1 MAIAT
6 KISKAM
12 EASSWI
18 RKMFEEGAMLKQ
30 QKGEENVYDFTLGNP
45 ITEPPEAFKER
56 LKALASDDT
65 PRAHAYMPNSGIPWV
80 REKIAAYL
88 KEKSG
93 IPYTM
98 NQIVMTVG
106 AAGGLNT
113 ILKALMDEGDEILT
127 FAPFFVEYRFYADN
141 FGGTLKTVPTTS
153 DFMPDLEQLKTAITD
168 KTKALIINSPNNPTG
183 VIYPGSTLKDLAGAL
198 TEASQ
203 KVGHPIYL
211 ISDEPYRKIAFEN
224 AEVPYPSAY
233 YKDTILITSHS
244 KDLSIPGERIGYIAI
259 HPESTDAEALAMAT
273 NFTNRILGYVNA
285 PALMQRVVAELQDV
299 PADVAGYQRKRDMF
313 YPALTSF
320 GYECVKP
327 MGAFY
332 LFPKAPGGDDVAF
345 IQHLKKYDILAVPG
359 SGFGAPGY
367 FRLAYCVKDSVIERS
382 LEGFK
387 KAIESYA

>member
-18 RKMFEEGAMLKQ
+18 RKMFEEGAMLKK

-56 LKALASDDT
+56 LKALAEDDT
-65 PRAHAYMPNSGIPWV
+65 PGTHAYMPNSGIPWV

-88 KEKSG
+88 QEKSG
-93 IPYTM
+93 IAYTM

-113 ILKALMDEGDEILT
+113 ILKALMDAGDELLT

-141 FGGTLKTVPTTS
+141 FGGTLKTVPTTD
-153 DFMPDLEQLKTAITD
+153 DFMPNLDQLKAAITP
-168 KTKALIINSPNNPTG
+168 KTKALIMNSPNNPTG
-183 VIYPGSTLKDLAGAL
+183 VIYPESTLKDLAAVL
-198 TEASQ
+198 TEASA
-203 KVGHPIYL
+203 KIGHPVYL
-211 ISDEPYRKIAFEN
+211 ISDEPYRKIAFDN
-224 AEVPYPSAY
+224 AVVPYPSVY
-233 YKDTILITSHS
+233 YKDTIIITSHS

-259 HPESTDAEALAMAT
+259 HPESTDAEALSVAT

-299 PADVAGYQRKRDMF
+299 PADVAGYQKKRDLF
-313 YPALTSF
+313 YPALISF

-327 MGAFY
+327 LGAFY

-345 IQHLKKYDILAVPG
+345 IQHLKKFDILAVPG

-367 FRLAYCVKDSVIERS
+367 FRLAYCVRDSMIERS
-382 LEGFK
+382 LDGFK
-387 KAIESYA
+387 KAIESFS